1 MEVVLG
7 EKRGTG
13 RARRAVRV
21 AVVVVLAL
29 AASLLAV
36 VGPAPAPAAA
46 ADNDDYVALGDSY
59 TSGPLIPDQTGQP
72 LGCLRS
78 NRDYPHLVAQ
88 TLGLSLT
95 DVSCSGAE
103 TPDMANAQGVT
114 PGPNP
119 PQFNALSADTDIVT
133 VQIGGNDIGF
143 SEIIQNCIA
152 IIPLTA
158 VCQPDYV
165 RNGTDQISQRIA
177 ATAPKVAAVLQGIRQ
192 RSPNARIYVVGY
204 PAILP
209 ESGGGCWPSVP
220 LSNADLPWLREKN
233 KELNAMLAA
242 QAVANGARYVDVYTP
257 GIGHDACQSN
267 GVRWVEGIIPAALQ
281 AAPIHPNATGMAGM
295 AQVVAARILAT
306 PNLATAPRSVVATPG
321 NAQVAL
327 TWAAPDDDG
336 GGAIT
341 GYRVYRNGALVHTTP
356 NGATRTFTDTGLTN
370 GTTYRYRV
378 AALNASGA
386 GALTDPVAAMPV
398 TVASAPPAPAA
409 TADDGSVAVSWSPP
423 VADGGS
429 AVTGYRLY
437 RNGVAVPAA
446 FTAAQRSY
454 LDEDVVNGTTY
465 RYAVAA
471 LNVVGEGARSAE
483 TEATPVAGFVCCPP
497 NGYADVPGALDAAV
511 DWATYFDV
519 AGGFSDATFRP
530 GKPLKRKQAVQFL
543 WHLLDEP
550 APGVARS
557 FPDVRAEAAWAPAAA
572 WAVDEGL
579 LGAFRDGT
587 FRPKNPVT
595 RAQLVVMIWKLVG
608 SPSATGRHSYT
619 DTRAGAF
626 YQAALDWADQ
636 HGLLDDPAAGNRFR
650 PKDPA
655 TRGEAVTWLY
665 RLAWTEDAW
674 SSTPARPAAILF

>member
-1 MEVVLG
+1 M
-7 EKRGTG
+7 
-13 RARRAVRV
+13 
-21 AVVVVLAL
+21 VVLAL
-29 AASLLAV
+29 ATSLLAV

-78 NRDYPHLVAQ
+78 SRDYPRLVAQ
-88 TLGLSLT
+88 ALGLSLT

-119 PQFNALSADTDIVT
+119 PQFDALSADTDIVT

-192 RSPNARIYVVGY
+192 RSPNARVYVVGY

-341 GYRVYRNGALVHTTP
+341 AYRVYR
-356 NGATRTFTDTGLTN
+356 D
-370 GTTYRYRV
+370 
-378 AALNASGA
+378 
-386 GALTDPVAAMPV
+386 
-398 TVASAPPAPAA
+398 
-409 TADDGSVAVSWSPP
+409 
-423 VADGGS
+423 
-429 AVTGYRLY
+429 
-437 RNGVAVPAA
+437 GVALPTA
-446 FTAAQRSY
+446 FSAAQRSY

-471 LNVVGEGARSAE
+471 VNGVGEGARSTEA
-483 TEATPVAGFVCCPP
+483 EATPVAGFVCCPP

-511 DWATYFDV
+511 DWATYFEV

-530 GKPLKRKQAVQFL
+530 GKPLKR
-543 WHLLDEP
+543 
-550 APGVARS
+550 
-557 FPDVRAEAAWAPAAA
+557 
-572 WAVDEGL
+572 
-579 LGAFRDGT
+579 
-587 FRPKNPVT
+587 
-595 RAQLVVMIWKLVG
+595 
-608 SPSATGRHSYT
+608 
-619 DTRAGAF
+619 
-626 YQAALDWADQ
+626 
-636 HGLLDDPAAGNRFR
+636 
-650 PKDPA
+650 
-655 TRGEAVTWLY
+655 
-665 RLAWTEDAW
+665 
-674 SSTPARPAAILF
+674 